1 MDGASVVRG
10 RSVLFLVNSLQI
22 GGSERKT
29 MRLANGLAAAGHRV
43 TLAYLKGP
51 EALPAEL
58 DRAIEAVNLRRSGK
72 FSPGAVRRL
81 ADLTERNH
89 VDTLVCVNLYPALYA
104 GLLTWSR
111 RLAHVRFVASI
122 NTTDF
127 RTAGFRRRMLLYRPF
142 LRRMDLLLFG
152 AKYQRDLWLREHL
165 GRNAPASGVL
175 YNGVDARHFR
185 KEAVAAW
192 RPAGW
197 PPGRIVVGAV
207 SRLRPEK
214 SHDHLIRAVGEL
226 HRRGLDVGAVIVG
239 DGEQEPML
247 RRLIAELRLEDR
259 ICLPGLVQDVRP
271 YLGGFDVLV
280 ITSTSVET
288 FSNAALEAFAM
299 SCPVVSSRVSGRPE
313 MLAFGGGATYEI
325 GNVAGLVEALEPL
338 VVSEQRRAMLAK
350 QARAAVVEHFSLEA
364 MIGSFRAL
372 ALDR

>member
-1 MDGASVVRG
+1 MKALRG
-10 RSVLFLVNSLQI
+10 RSVLFLLNSLEV

-29 MRLANGLAAAGHRV
+29 IRLANGLAARGHRV
-43 TLAYLKGP
+43 TLAYLNGP
-51 EALPAEL
+51 ETLLAEL
-58 DRAIEAVNLRRSGK
+58 NDAIESVNLRRSGK
-72 FSPGAVRRL
+72 FSPGPVRRL
-81 ADLTERNH
+81 ADLIGRND
-89 VDTLVCVNLYPALYA
+89 VDTLLCVNLYPALYA

-111 RLAHVRFVASI
+111 RFAHVRFIASI

-127 RTAGFRRRMLLYRPF
+127 SSVGSGRRMLLYRTF

-165 GRNAPASGVL
+165 GSHAPESRVL
-175 YNGVDARHFR
+175 YNGVDAEHFR
-185 KEAVAAW
+185 KEAVKAW

-214 SHDHLIRAVGEL
+214 SLDQLIRAIGEL
-226 HRRGLDVGAVIVG
+226 HRRGFDVGAVIVG
-239 DGEQEPML
+239 DGDQEPVL
-247 RRLIAELRLEDR
+247 RRMIAQLQLEDR
-259 ICLPGLVQDVRP
+259 ICLPGLAQDVRP
-271 YLGGFDVLV
+271 YLAGFDVLV

-299 SCPVVSSRVSGRPE
+299 SCPVVSSRVGGMPE

-325 GNVAGLVEALEPL
+325 GNVAGLVEELQSL
-338 VVSEQRRAMLAK
+338 VVSDHRRAMLAK
-350 QARAAVVEHFSLEA
+350 QARDAVIEHFSIDA

-372 ALDR
+372 TSM

>member
-192 RPAGW
+192 RP
-197 PPGRIVVGAV
+197 GRIVVGAV

-299 SCPVVSSRVSGRPE
+299 SCPVVSSRVSGMPE

>member
-1 MDGASVVRG
+1 
-10 RSVLFLVNSLQI
+10 
-22 GGSERKT
+22 
-29 MRLANGLAAAGHRV
+29 
-43 TLAYLKGP
+43 
-51 EALPAEL
+51 
-58 DRAIEAVNLRRSGK
+58 
-72 FSPGAVRRL
+72 
-81 ADLTERNH
+81 
-89 VDTLVCVNLYPALYA
+89 
-104 GLLTWSR
+104 
-111 RLAHVRFVASI
+111 
-122 NTTDF
+122 
-127 RTAGFRRRMLLYRPF
+127 
-142 LRRMDLLLFG
+142 
-152 AKYQRDLWLREHL
+152 
-165 GRNAPASGVL
+165 
-175 YNGVDARHFR
+175 
-185 KEAVAAW
+185 
-192 RPAGW
+192 
-197 PPGRIVVGAV
+197 VGAV

-299 SCPVVSSRVSGRPE
+299 SCPVVSSRVSGMPE

>member
-1 MDGASVVRG
+1 MEGASVVRG
-10 RSVLFLVNSLQI
+10 RSVLFLLNSLQV

-43 TLAYLKGP
+43 TLAYLKGAA
-51 EALPAEL
+51 ALPAEL
-58 DRAIEAVNLRRSGK
+58 DRAIEAVDLRRSGK

-81 ADLTERNH
+81 AELSERNH

-127 RTAGFRRRMLLYRPF
+127 RTAGSRRRMLLYRPF

-152 AKYQRDLWLREHL
+152 AKYQRELWLSEHL
-165 GRNAPASGVL
+165 GRNAPESGVL
-175 YNGVDARHFR
+175 YNGVDARYFR
-185 KEAVAAW
+185 KEAVTAW

-197 PPGRIVVGAV
+197 PPGRVVVGAV

-214 SHDHLIRAVGEL
+214 SLDHLVRAVGEL

-239 DGEQEPML
+239 DGEQEPAL
-247 RRLIAELRLEDR
+247 RRLIADLGLEDR

-299 SCPVVSSRVSGRPE
+299 SCPVVSSRVSGMPE

-325 GNVAGLVEALEPL
+325 GSLAGLVEALEPL
-338 VVSEQRRAMLAK
+338 VVSEHRRAMLAQ

>member
-1 MDGASVVRG
+1 MDAASVVRG
-10 RSVLFLVNSLQI
+10 RSVLFLLNSLQV

-29 MRLANGLAAAGHRV
+29 IRLANGLAARDCRV
-43 TLAYLKGP
+43 TLAYLKAA
-51 EALPAEL
+51 ESLPAEL
-58 DRAIEAVNLRRSGK
+58 DSAVEAVDLRRSGK

-81 ADLTERNH
+81 AELSERNR

-111 RLAHVRFVASI
+111 RLADVRFIASI

-127 RTAGFRRRMLLYRPF
+127 RTASFRRRMLLYRPF

-152 AKYQRDLWLREHL
+152 AQYQRELWLREHL
-165 GRNAPASGVL
+165 GRDAPESGVL

-192 RPAGW
+192 RPPGW
-197 PPGRIVVGAV
+197 PAGRVVVGAV

-214 SHDHLIRAVGEL
+214 SHDHLIRAIAEL
-226 HRRGLDVGAVIVG
+226 HRRGHDVGAVIVG
-239 DGEQEPML
+239 DGEQEPVL
-247 RRLIAELRLEDR
+247 RRLIADLGLEDR
-259 ICLPGLVQDVRP
+259 ICLPGLVQDVRS

-280 ITSTSVET
+280 VSSTSVET

-299 SCPVVSSRVSGRPE
+299 SCPVVSSRVGGMPE

-325 GNVAGLVEALEPL
+325 GNVGGLVEALEPL
-338 VVSEQRRAMLAK
+338 VVSEHRRSMLAQ
-350 QARAAVVEHFSLEA
+350 QARAAVVEHFSLDA
-364 MIGSFRAL
+364 MIGNFRAL